1 VQPAIGAVE
10 GARSRTLPTLPVM
23 RAGIKTLYGR
33 EPRLEQLVTRES
45 RGTDRRGDGVPL
57 G

>member
-23 RAGIKTLYGR
+23 RAGLKTLYGR